1 MKKYLCVIFVV
12 FIAIL
17 IIFGNYD
24 TLESRVS
31 STGVDYVNLGNGV
44 IEIDANNYDD
54 FINELDVDIISKFEV
69 SDRVIIEGY
78 SPRIKDYLVING
90 FKVNVQISISDDS
103 VIIGSPLI
111 NGSFWKLHVLNK
123 ILWSIIS

>member
-24 TLESRVS
+24 TLESHAS

-44 IEIDANNYDD
+44 IEINSNSYDD
-54 FINELDVDIISKFEV
+54 FINELEINIISKFEV
-69 SDRVIIEGY
+69 SDRVIMEGY
-78 SPRIKDYLVING
+78 SPRFKDYLVING

-111 NGSFWKLHVLNK
+111 NGSF
-123 ILWSIIS
+123 

>member
-24 TLESRVS
+24 TLESCVV
-31 STGVDYVNLGNGV
+31 STGVDYVDLGNGV

-90 FKVNVQISISDDS
+90 FKVNIQISMSDKS

-111 NGSFWKLHVLNK
+111 NGSF
-123 ILWSIIS
+123 